1 MVDGTLNATL
11 IWALVGI
18 ALVIA
23 ELLSGTFYLVI
34 LAIAA
39 FAAAATAWFGQPFGV
54 QVLVAAVAA
63 ALGVW
68 QVYSYR
74 IRNRAQQMPS
84 IDAGQPATFEA
95 WVDQQA
101 GLARVRYRGASWDA
115 RFDPVEAPEP
125 GGLVYVLSTEGSTLR
140 VSGRRQS

>member
-39 FAAAATAWFGQPFGV
+39 FAAAATAWLGQTFGV

-63 ALGVW
+63 AIGVW

-115 RFDPVEAPEP
+115 RFDPAETAEP
-125 GGLVYVLSTEGSTLR
+125 GGLVYVLSTEGNTLR
-140 VSGRRQS
+140 VSCRRQS